1 MVRIFVFSQNLILDS
16 LKELSLSEFAEKCV
30 FVTTNSLFDEEKDL
44 IRRIFGNCSFIS
56 FGDVLS
62 DAENEKCD
70 RLAYK
75 NTYTV
80 QEYYD
85 EIKRIKNRR
94 IIQKIK
100 KKYPEYEGFLICDDL
115 GIYRNEWLRAGF
127 KEAEL
132 KYYYNH
138 PASTRSYLVKQR
150 LKESGFVRFGYHK
163 IRTLKR
169 ILRQEKNVNT
179 IDCDVYSSEW
189 NGRRYIFIG
198 RLDRIGYRLELQ
210 WVLDEEEKNNINHG
224 IFHKKD
230 VCTYLTTLHESSN
243 NVVPDKDDYE
253 VYYIQDGYLPPNYSS
268 YYLKFKPKNVKY
280 YAWDTLGLQ
289 LFKNQEITA
298 EIMPFRVNKYIPETH
313 FKEKVRTIL
322 VATSG
327 PGDWTAQ
334 KNRSDEDLLVKA
346 FCTIAEKHP
355 EIQIIYRCH
364 PTWIHPEHN
373 GVNSINRVSEL
384 FEARGLG
391 NITLS
396 TNIPNN
402 DTGNFRVSFPRQSLE
417 SDLEKTDIVFGEHS
431 VSMIDAAMQ
440 GIPFAS
446 VNLSKRRNL
455 FSGITECGF
464 PHCSSIEEI
473 EKVLEKYGTEE
484 FSKSFADAVKNYN
497 AMTDEKWVIC
507 S

>member
-16 LKELSLSEFAEKCV
+16 LKELSLREPVEKYI
-30 FVTTNSLFDEEKDL
+30 FVTTNLLFDEEKNL
-44 IRRIFGNCSFIS
+44 IKGIFGNCSFIS

-62 DAENEKCD
+62 DTENEKCD

-85 EIKRIKNRR
+85 EIKRIKNRC
-94 IIQKIK
+94 IIQKII
-100 KKYPEYEGFLICDDL
+100 KKYPEYEGFLICADL
-115 GIYRNEWLRAGF
+115 GIYRNEWIRARF
-127 KEAEL
+127 KEVEL

-138 PASTRSYLVKQR
+138 LVSTKSYLVKQR
-150 LKESGFVRFGYHK
+150 LKEIGFVRFGYEK
-163 IRTLKR
+163 IRILKK
-169 ILRQEKNVNT
+169 IIRQKKSINT
-179 IDCDVYSSEW
+179 IDCDVYSGVW
-189 NGRRYIFIG
+189 NGRKYIFIG
-198 RLDRIGYRLELQ
+198 RLDRIGYRLNIQ
-210 WVLDEEEKNNINHG
+210 WTLDKNEKNNINHG

-230 VCTYLTTLHESSN
+230 DCTYLTTLHESSN
-243 NVVPDKDDYE
+243 NVVLDKDDYE
-253 VYYIQDGYLPPNYSS
+253 VYYIQDGYLPSNYSS

-280 YAWDTLGLQ
+280 YTWDALGLQ
-289 LFKNQEITA
+289 IFRNQNIPA
-298 EIMPFRVNKYIPETH
+298 EIMPFKVNKYIMETH
-313 FKEKVRTIL
+313 FKDKVKTIL
-322 VATSG
+322 VSTSG

-384 FEARGLG
+384 FKSRKLD

-396 TNIPNN
+396 TNIPSN
-402 DTGNFRVSFPRQSLE
+402 DTSNFRVSFPRQSLE
-417 SDLEKTDIVFGEHS
+417 NDLEKSDIVFGEHS
-431 VSMIDAAMQ
+431 ISMIDAAMK

-455 FSGITECGF
+455 FYGITDCGF

-473 EKVLEKYGTEE
+473 EKVLEEYGTEE
-484 FSKSFADAVKNYN
+484 FIKSFADAVKNYN
-497 AMTDEKWVIC
+497 AMTDEK
-507 S
+507 